1 MKNTQIISVINQK
14 GGVGKTTTVIN
25 LATALSF
32 YKKKVLVIDLD
43 PQGNATTGFG
53 ISNNDETKTVYDVLD
68 GSCSFEDAIKNT
80 KINNLK
86 LVSSKNQNH
95 TCLIADFDD
104 PMKLKNTIN
113 DFIKSSPPI
122 QILINNS
129 GGPKPGPIIDATIEN
144 FIGAFKRHLIC
155 NHILVQALV
164 PNMKKANFGRIINI
178 TSTSVKEPIEGLGVS
193 NTIRGAVANWAKTL
207 SFELGEFGITVNN
220 ILPGYTD
227 TQRLQEIF
235 LSKSIKNNFDKYTF
249 IVNVKK
255 DNYKLKK
262 NYQNL

>member
-1 MKNTQIISVINQK
+1 MNGKNALVCGSSKGIGASTAIELSKLGVSV
-14 GGVGKTTTVIN
+14 TL
-25 LATALSF
+25 LARNKDSLS
-32 YKKKVLVIDLD
+32 
-43 PQGNATTGFG
+43 N
-53 ISNNDETKTVYDVLD
+53 VLD
-68 GSCSFEDAIKNT
+68 R
-80 KINNLK
+80 

-95 TCLIADFDD
+95 TYLIADFDD
-104 PMKLKNTIN
+104 PMKLINTIN
-113 DFIKSSPPI
+113 NFIKSSPPI

-129 GGPKPGPIIDATIEN
+129 GGPKPGPIIDATVEN

-178 TSTSVKEPIEGLGVS
+178 TSTSVKQPIEGLGVS

-235 LSKSIKNNFDKYTF
+235 LSNS
-249 IVNVKK
+249 
-255 DNYKLKK
+255 KK
-262 NYQNL
+262 NKFDIESIISDAHSQIPLGRFADPKETAKAICFLASEDASYINGINLPVDGGRLSTL

>member
-1 MKNTQIISVINQK
+1 MNGKNALVCGSSK
-14 GGVGKTTTVIN
+14 GIGASTAIELSKLGVSITL
-25 LATALSF
+25 LARNKDSLS
-32 YKKKVLVIDLD
+32 
-43 PQGNATTGFG
+43 N
-53 ISNNDETKTVYDVLD
+53 VLD
-68 GSCSFEDAIKNT
+68 R
-80 KINNLK
+80 

-95 TCLIADFDD
+95 TYLIADFDD
-104 PMKLKNTIN
+104 PMKLINTIN
-113 DFIKSSPPI
+113 NFIKSSPPI

-129 GGPKPGPIIDATIEN
+129 GGPKPGPIIDATVEN

-178 TSTSVKEPIEGLGVS
+178 TSTSVKQPIEGLGVS

-235 LSKSIKNNFDKYTF
+235 LSNS
-249 IVNVKK
+249 
-255 DNYKLKK
+255 KK
-262 NYQNL
+262 NKFDIESIISDAHSQIPLGRFADPKETAKAICFLASEDASYINGINLPVDGGRLSTL